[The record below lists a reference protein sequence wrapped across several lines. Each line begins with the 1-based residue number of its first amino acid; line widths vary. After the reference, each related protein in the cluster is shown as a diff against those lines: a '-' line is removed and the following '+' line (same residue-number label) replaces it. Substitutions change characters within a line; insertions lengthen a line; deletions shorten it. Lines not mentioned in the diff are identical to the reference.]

1 VAKYSCKN
9 CGAELFFDP
18 KSGKLHCDYCG
29 SDFDPSEYAY
39 VPETDQAKG
48 AAKDQTVKQGL
59 SEDEI
64 NKAKQDGMSE
74 QQAQAAAGG
83 EKATDDSTGDLVVYK
98 CPNCGAEVITSK
110 DTAATTCVYCN
121 RAITLEGNISG
132 QFRPDYVVPFAKTQD
147 EVEAAYHKLCR
158 SSILTPKAFS
168 DKKNIK
174 KIKGMYIP
182 YWLYSFKG
190 DAEISVLGKN
200 IRMYTLGDN
209 EYTETSSYQV
219 DEEVT
224 GNFEHIPADALKK
237 MDNTLMDSI
246 EPFDFSKMKP
256 FNPAYLAG
264 FYTQRWDDKASDNEA
279 RAKERAKASL
289 HSEALSKAGN
299 FDETTVRSENFK
311 WSEDKTESAMMPVWM
326 MYTEYKGKNYIFG
339 MNGQTGKLMGEIP
352 KSLGRILGILGGVFV
367 ITQIILMIVRV
378 LGVIL

>member
-1 VAKYSCKN
+1 MAKYSCKN

-48 AAKDQTVKQGL
+48 AAKDKTVKQGL

-132 QFRPDYVVPFAKTQD
+132 QFRPDYVVPFTRTQD

-174 KIKGMYIP
+174 KIKGMLHGVQGLMEGRYID
-182 YWLYSFKG
+182 LSEHIKTG
-190 DAEISVLGKN
+190 LDAELLKRTPASYLGSCRYKLPEIHENQELYEKIFEILHKLEIDCFIYIGGNDSMQLLLPAEWEPAAYPAAPKSRSTKKRNGSTSAASISRKVITFPLTAPQARS
-200 IRMYTLGDN
+200 ISA
-209 EYTETSSYQV
+209 TSSPLRQ
-219 DEEVT
+219 
-224 GNFEHIPADALKK
+224 
-237 MDNTLMDSI
+237 M
-246 EPFDFSKMKP
+246 
-256 FNPAYLAG
+256 
-264 FYTQRWDDKASDNEA
+264 
-279 RAKERAKASL
+279 
-289 HSEALSKAGN
+289 
-299 FDETTVRSENFK
+299 
-311 WSEDKTESAMMPVWM
+311 
-326 MYTEYKGKNYIFG
+326 
-339 MNGQTGKLMGEIP
+339 
-352 KSLGRILGILGGVFV
+352 
-367 ITQIILMIVRV
+367 
-378 LGVIL
+378 